1 MPAIDIR
8 PAISTDIPH
17 LVHFD
22 HTVETTHV
30 LQMET
35 IVSNGNIDTS
45 FKETRLP
52 RSLVLP
58 YPKPLD
64 SMMDSWTRHGL
75 FLVARL
81 EVKLVG
87 YLILELSEDTKTSLV
102 TDLVVDSSSRRMGIA
117 SGLIISTRNWLKKK
131 GFRREN
137 LVMQAKNHAG
147 IALAGK
153 LKMDYCGYLDHY
165 YTNRDTAIFFTSV
178 IR

>member
-17 LVHFD
+17 LVLFD

-30 LQMET
+30 LQMES
-35 IVSNGNIDTS
+35 VVANGNIEIG

-58 YPKPLD
+58 YPKPFD
-64 SMMDSWTRHGL
+64 SMKDSWTRHGL

-81 EVKLVG
+81 EAKLVG
-87 YLILELSEDTKTSLV
+87 YLILELSEETKTGLI
-102 TDLVVDSSSRRMGIA
+102 TDLVVNSPSRRLGIA
-117 SGLIISTRNWLKKK
+117 SGLLISTRTWLKKK
-131 GFRREN
+131 GIRREN
-137 LVMQAKNHAG
+137 LVVQAKNHAG

-165 YTNRDTAIFFTSV
+165 YANRDTAIFFTSV
-178 IR
+178 I